1 MSARMLRATVG
12 AVSAACKTFENR
24 LVTAKARRLLAAAA
38 MAVMLAPAG
47 AANAVTVTGTFKI
60 TYTPIKG
67 NSPSFSNPSSSS
79 GARLITGSTTNNKYV
94 DGSNYDIGYFSV
106 NLDPNGAA
114 SPTVNFFQ
122 INPSSTCGS
131 SCPTGT
137 SYPSGHKDYYYTQ
150 SGTVNVV
157 FDITSATEVSGTDET
172 ATGLYQ
178 ARYGGPILSCA
189 STANSP
195 AYGDTDCI
203 NWNNDP
209 NPIKIAFTNGQTLI
223 ITLKDAED
231 WSIRPQINFKL
242 ISDPIVT
249 PIPGALPLF
258 VSGMGV
264 FGYVGWRRKKRA
276 EKASGVTV

>member
-1 MSARMLRATVG
+1 MLRATVG
-12 AVSAACKTFENR
+12 AVSAASHLIENR
-24 LVTAKARRLLAAAA
+24 FATAKARRLLAAAA
-38 MAVMLAPAG
+38 VVAVLVPAG
-47 AANAVTVTGTFKI
+47 AANAVTVTVTGTFKI
-60 TYTPIKG
+60 TYTPISG

-79 GARLITGSTTNNKYV
+79 GPRLITGTTGNNKYV
-94 DGSNYDIGYFSV
+94 DGSSYDIGYFSV
-106 NLDPNGAA
+106 NLDVNGAA

-122 INPSSTCGS
+122 INPSSSCGS
-131 SCPTGT
+131 GCPKGT
-137 SYPSGHKDYYYTQ
+137 SYALGYKDYYYTQ
-150 SGTVNVV
+150 SGTVNVA
-157 FDITSATEVSGTDET
+157 FDITSAMEVAGTDESV
-172 ATGLYQ
+172 TGLYQ

-189 STANSP
+189 STPNSP

-242 ISDPIVT
+242 ISDPVVT

-276 EKASGVTV
+276 EKASDAAA